1 MEKKMLNNHWDD
13 FLKEEFNQSYFKEL
27 SAFLSEQYKHK
38 TIYPTKEE
46 VFSAFAYT
54 DYPDIKVV
62 ILGQD
67 PYHQPGQA
75 HGLSFSVKPSVALPP
90 SLKNIYKELVDD
102 LNVAVPSN
110 GCLIPWAK
118 QGVLLL
124 NAVLTVEKNQANS
137 HANQGWE
144 QFTDHVIEKC
154 NEHSKPVVFV
164 LWGRNA
170 QKKEHLI
177 MNAKHLII
185 KTVHPSPLSAYQ
197 GFFGSK
203 PFSKINSF
211 LLANNRNPIDWSF

>member
-1 MEKKMLNNHWDD
+1 MLNNQWDT
-13 FLKEEFNQSYFKEL
+13 FLKAEFNEAYFKKL
-27 SAFLSEQYKHK
+27 SVFLSEQYHRK
-38 TIYPTKEE
+38 TIYPKKEE

-54 DYPDIKVV
+54 DYPDVKVV

-67 PYHQPGQA
+67 PYHQPNQA
-75 HGLSFSVKPSVALPP
+75 HGLSFSVKPDVIIPP

-102 LNVAVPSN
+102 LKIDEPSN

-124 NAVLTVEKNQANS
+124 NAVLTVERNHANS
-137 HANQGWE
+137 HRNQGWE
-144 QFTDHVIEKC
+144 FFADHVISKC
-154 NEHSKPVVFV
+154 DEHLEPIVFI

-177 MNAKHLII
+177 KNPKHLII
-185 KTVHPSPLSAYQ
+185 KNVHPSPLSVYQ

-203 PFSKINSF
+203 PFSRANSF
-211 LLANNRNPIDWSF
+211 LLANNRQPIDWSF